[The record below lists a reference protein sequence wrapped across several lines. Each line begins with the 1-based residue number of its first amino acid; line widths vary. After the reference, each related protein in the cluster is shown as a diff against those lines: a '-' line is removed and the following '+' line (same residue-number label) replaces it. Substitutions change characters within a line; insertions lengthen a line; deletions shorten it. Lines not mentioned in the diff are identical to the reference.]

1 MRNIKEGHPVTVHP
15 EPVEGFTKLILFL
28 LLSLTVSHVQA
39 GDVKR
44 EADVAETINKTLSFG
59 KAVWLDAGPTKFLS
73 LYAETEKPASNGTV
87 ILLHDL
93 GGHPDQQAVIYQL
106 RRLLPAYNWATLSLQ
121 LPLRELGAGAED
133 YYPLFPDAL
142 ARLQAGVK
150 YAQDNG
156 AKNIAVVGYG
166 LGALQAV
173 YAQSEQPA
181 DIKAIVAISLPVPE
195 TNSKTAQTIAFIKNI
210 KIPVLDV
217 YGALDLPDVTESA
230 RDRRLAT
237 KENTAYRQLSIN
249 DEGHQYLHDE
259 GLLGKRVVSW
269 LARVK

>member
-1 MRNIKEGHPVTVHP
+1 MRKTR
-15 EPVEGFTKLILFL
+15 LILAL
-28 LLSLTVSHVQA
+28 LLSLTVSQVQA

-73 LYAETEKPASNGTV
+73 LYAETEKIASNGTV

-133 YYPLFPDAL
+133 YYPLLPEAL
-142 ARLQAGVK
+142 ARLQAGIK
-150 YAQDNG
+150 YAKDNG
-156 AKNIAVVGYG
+156 AQNIAVVGYG

-173 YAQSEQPA
+173 YAQSEQPT
-181 DIKAIVAISLPVPE
+181 DVKAIVAISLSVPE
-195 TNSKTAQTIAFIKNI
+195 TNTKTAQTITFIKNI
-210 KIPVLDV
+210 KVPVLDV
-217 YGALDLPDVTESA
+217 YGALDLPDVTETA

-237 KENTAYRQLSIN
+237 KENAAYRQLAIN

-259 GLLGKRVVSW
+259 GLLGKRIVSW